1 MDFEEVLKNIYD
13 DKITIEREKLKID
26 EELKNASIL
35 REKIQKEASSSEEK
49 ANKIIQDA
57 KLEARE
63 LLLDAKEDINEMIR
77 EINKIKKDKDNE
89 KDLNSYRNKINEK
102 IKNIRVLDNTSQKE
116 SPSETISSDEIIP
129 GNTVFVTTL
138 NQEATILSHVS
149 KSGEVLLQIGSLK
162 TNMPINVLKPIK
174 QNKNTPKQTIS
185 YANSSKT
192 KSAKTEINVIGYN
205 VEEATFLIDK
215 FLDDASLARLET
227 VRIVHGKGTG
237 KLRNGIHTFL
247 KKNPHVKS
255 FRLGTFGEGEMGV
268 TVVTIKGSRLNR
280 EPLYY
285 SVVTIELGSIPY
297 CLYIHDV

>member
-1 MDFEEVLKNIYD
+1 MLSKTDVDFEEVLKNIYD
-13 DKITIEREKLKID
+13 DKITIEKEKLKID
-26 EELKNASIL
+26 EELKNATML
-35 REKIQKEASSSEEK
+35 REKAQKEANSSSEK
-49 ANKIIQDA
+49 ANKILQDA

-63 LLLDAKEDINEMIR
+63 LLLDAKEDINDIIKE
-77 EINKIKKDKDNE
+77 IKKNKDNE
-89 KDLNSYRNKINEK
+89 KDLNNYRNKINEK
-102 IKNIRVLDNTSQKE
+102 IKNVKVLDNSTSKE
-116 SPSETISSDEIIP
+116 SPHETISPDEIIP

-138 NQEATILSHVS
+138 NQEATVLSHVS

-162 TNMPINVLKPIK
+162 TSMPVNVLKPIK
-174 QNKNTPKQTIS
+174 QNKHTPKQTIS

-215 FLDDASLARLET
+215 FLDDASLAKLET

-237 KLRNGIHTFL
+237 KLRDGIHTFL

-268 TVVTIKGSRLNR
+268 TVVTIKNSRITENFLLFCCCN
-280 EPLYY
+280 
-285 SVVTIELGSIPY
+285 
-297 CLYIHDV
+297 

>member
-13 DKITIEREKLKID
+13 DKITVEKEKLKID
-26 EELKNASIL
+26 EKLKNASAL
-35 REKIQKEASSSEEK
+35 REKAQKEANSSGEK

-63 LLLDAKEDINEMIR
+63 LLLNAKEDINEMIK
-77 EINKIKKDKDNE
+77 EINKIKKNKDNE
-89 KDLNSYRNKINEK
+89 RDLNNYRNKINEK
-102 IKNIRVLDNTSQKE
+102 IKNIKVLDNTSQKE
-116 SPSETISSDEIIP
+116 SLSETISPDEIIP

-149 KSGEVLLQIGSLK
+149 KSNEVLLQIGSLK

-174 QNKNTPKQTIS
+174 QNKSTPKQTIS

-192 KSAKTEINVIGYN
+192 KSARTEINVIGCN

-237 KLRNGIHTFL
+237 KLRDGIHTFL
-247 KKNPHVKS
+247 KKDPHVKS

-268 TVVTIKGSRLNR
+268 TVVTIKNSRITENFL
-280 EPLYY
+280 LICCY
-285 SVVTIELGSIPY
+285 
-297 CLYIHDV
+297 H